1 MLVFAFA
8 FAFAC
13 ADAPSLAG
21 EGATHA
27 CAPLADPT
35 TLVSVE
41 GVTKDGHYVVV
52 VGTGSAARVF
62 YGIAA
67 HLVEGII
74 KSMQSTC
81 GYEVDF
87 SVEGR
92 SYVATFSP
100 DSASCPLASRLVSGD
115 PGGPM
120 AVTPLTVLT
129 LAGAPVDVADAGA
142 VAPSPG
148 SLSFYCL

>member
-1 MLVFAFA
+1 M
-8 FAFAC
+8 
-13 ADAPSLAG
+13 
-21 EGATHA
+21 
-27 CAPLADPT
+27 
-35 TLVSVE
+35 SVE

-67 HLVEGII
+67 HLVEGVI

-87 SVEGR
+87 NVAGR

-100 DSASCPLASRLVSGD
+100 DPAQLRSREQVGQRRSRRPD
-115 PGGPM
+115 GG
-120 AVTPLTVLT
+120 TPLTVLT
-129 LAGAPVDVADAGA
+129 FAGAPVDVADAGGAGA